1 LPLRFAQDDR
11 LLRNERSGT
20 LNGLL
25 RVRQLTMDDAHIYCR
40 PDQVQDEIR
49 GVLEFQKA
57 IYAVFG
63 LQPTFYLSTRP
74 DKAIG
79 DPAVWDK
86 AEADLMDALELN
98 GLKYQVKE
106 GEGAFYGPKIDVDI
120 QDALGRPWQL
130 NTTQLDFQM
139 PERFGL
145 EYIGEDGQAHRP
157 VMIHRAIYGTYERF
171 MAVLVEHYAGAFPLW
186 LAPVQAVVVPIAD
199 RHREYA
205 ESVAHTLQSAGFRVE
220 VDSRREKMQ
229 AKIRDAQAQQV
240 PYMLVVG
247 DRDQQAATV
256 SVRERRQGDLGAQ
269 PVAEFVKRLEERR
282 AARD

>member
-1 LPLRFAQDDR
+1 

-40 PDQVQDEIR
+40 PDQVQEEIS
-49 GVLEFQKA
+49 GVLAFQRA
-57 IYAVFG
+57 IYDVFG
-63 LQPTFYLSTRP
+63 LEPRFYLSTRP
-74 DKAIG
+74 EKAIG
-79 DPAVWDK
+79 DPAVWLQ
-86 AEADLMDALELN
+86 AEADLRAALEAN
-98 GLKYQVKE
+98 GLAYEVKE

-139 PERFGL
+139 PERFEL
-145 EYIGEDGQAHRP
+145 EYIGEDGHPHRP
-157 VMIHRAIYGTYERF
+157 VMVHRAIYGTYERF
-171 MAVLVEHYAGAFPLW
+171 IAVLVEHYAGAFPLW

-199 RHREYA
+199 RHNDYA
-205 ESVAHTLQSAGFRVE
+205 RSVAAELVKAGFRVE
-220 VDSRREKMQ
+220 VDERRETMR

-247 DRDQQAATV
+247 DRDQEGGTV
-256 SVRERRQGDLGAQ
+256 SVRERRQGDLGAMPIPQ
-269 PVAEFVKRLEERR
+269 LCSLLEERR
-282 AARD
+282 EAHT